1 MKYLIATSQN
11 ANGITEVRVYNSNV
25 ITCEIN
31 EYGCEVGESLADEKP
46 VAEEDEILI
55 DFTL

>member
-11 ANGITEVRVYNSNV
+11 ANGVAETRIYSSNIISCPLDEYNLE
-25 ITCEIN
+25 CG
-31 EYGCEVGESLADEKP
+31 EYLADEKP
-46 VAEEDEILI
+46 EVCEDEILI